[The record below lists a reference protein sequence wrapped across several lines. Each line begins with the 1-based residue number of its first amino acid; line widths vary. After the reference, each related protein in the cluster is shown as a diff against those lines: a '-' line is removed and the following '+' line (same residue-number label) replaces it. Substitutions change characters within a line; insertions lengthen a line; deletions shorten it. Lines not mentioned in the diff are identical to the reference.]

1 MKVSF
6 RFFDKEEWSI
16 YTLLLSIIIIIIFA
30 LGYRYI
36 NIFQLKILVLMSLI
50 AMIEADLLP
59 KLIFIFFMCMIC
71 FNKDE
76 FIIGTIL
83 ALVSGLITYYIPR
96 KNVIVQL
103 FNNNIILKYI
113 FRFIIFLWFLIVI
126 YFFTLYTF

>member
-1 MKVSF
+1 MKVCF

-16 YTLLLSIIIIIIFA
+16 YTLLLSIIIIFIFL

-36 NIFQLKILVLMSLI
+36 NIFQLKILVFMSLI

-83 ALVSGLITYYIPR
+83 ALISGLITYYIPR
-96 KNVIVQL
+96 KNVIVRL

-113 FRFIIFLWFLIVI
+113 FRFIIFLWFIIVI
-126 YFFTLYTF
+126 YFFTLYAF